1 MLGNDPYK
9 HQINKWEDTIDTD
22 LQTLF
27 TRTLMMILPFSL
39 NTLFEIVVAVPV
51 QNTFRLKIY

>member
-9 HQINKWEDTIDTD
+9 HQINKWEDTID
-22 LQTLF
+22 TLF